1 MSDLQGRAIG
11 GFAVISLLGRGG
23 MGEVYRAHDPRLGRD
38 VAIKILPPEIAGSA
52 DRVAR
57 FEREA
62 RLLAALSHAHIAAIY
77 GVVEDAG
84 VRGIVLELIEGETLG
99 DRIDAGLSEDEAL
112 RLAGQIADALDFAHE
127 RGIVHRDLKPDNIKI
142 TPAGDVKVLDFGIAK
157 VRSDSE
163 AGFASGTTLSLD
175 TVEGVVLGTTAF
187 MSPEQARGATVDK
200 RTDIWAFGCVLYQML
215 TGRQAFAGATRS
227 DTIVAVLDREP
238 DWSALP
244 AATSPSLRRL
254 LRRCLE
260 KDPRRRLRDIGDAR
274 TEIIDA
280 RSRVQDGT
288 TAAAAER
295 PRSFSVGAALLAAIG
310 VAGLAA
316 AAWLVWSDRG
326 VAPAAAA
333 TAPRLARTVR
343 LTNTPA
349 REFGPAISPDGK
361 WVAYYSDARG
371 PTDIWVKYVDSG
383 ATLNL
388 TAALAMRL
396 PVRTNI
402 SGLAISPDGGSLAF
416 FGSRDAT
423 QNAYDTWVMAAPL
436 GGTPRK
442 LLEGMQGVQWSP
454 DGTRLAYI
462 LPGSSLGDAL
472 IVADAD
478 GSNPREILPAAGGR
492 HVHWPTWS
500 RDGQS
505 LYFIYTYQPWHTEQS
520 EIYRVS
526 AAGGV
531 PEAVV
536 RSGRRAVYPVPLPG
550 GDLLYSGNPHSVDLA
565 LWWQPGAAD
574 RRRRSRPASANT
586 RKDGS
591 RATADGSCP

>member
-1 MSDLQGRAIG
+1 M
-11 GFAVISLLGRGG
+11 
-23 MGEVYRAHDPRLGRD
+23 
-38 VAIKILPPEIAGSA
+38 
-52 DRVAR
+52 
-57 FEREA
+57 
-62 RLLAALSHAHIAAIY
+62 
-77 GVVEDAG
+77 
-84 VRGIVLELIEGETLG
+84 
-99 DRIDAGLSEDEAL
+99 
-112 RLAGQIADALDFAHE
+112 
-127 RGIVHRDLKPDNIKI
+127 
-142 TPAGDVKVLDFGIAK
+142 
-157 VRSDSE
+157 
-163 AGFASGTTLSLD
+163 
-175 TVEGVVLGTTAF
+175 
-187 MSPEQARGATVDK
+187 
-200 RTDIWAFGCVLYQML
+200 
-215 TGRQAFAGATRS
+215 
-227 DTIVAVLDREP
+227 
-238 DWSALP
+238 
-244 AATSPSLRRL
+244 
-254 LRRCLE
+254 
-260 KDPRRRLRDIGDAR
+260 
-274 TEIIDA
+274 
-280 RSRVQDGT
+280 
-288 TAAAAER
+288 
-295 PRSFSVGAALLAAIG
+295 
-310 VAGLAA
+310 
-316 AAWLVWSDRG
+316 
-326 VAPAAAA
+326 
-333 TAPRLARTVR
+333 R

-505 LYFIYTYQPWHTEQS
+505 IYFIYTYQPWHTEQS

-536 RSGRRAVYPVPLPG
+536 RSTRRAVYPVPLPG

-565 LWWQPGAAD
+565 LWWQPGGGGAATPLTTGIGEYTEGRISSD
-574 RRRRSRPASANT
+574 GRRLVSMILDQRQSLVAIDAAGSRPAIRSLTDGYGGDLDPSHDPTSDRIVFSST
-586 RKDGS
+586 RSGHRNVWTARTDGS
-591 RATADGSCP
+591 DARPLTTGTAHDHRPAFSPDGRRIAFVSDRGGQWGIWLMNADGGAPRLLAPATVFDSISWSRDGTRIIFATPSAAGSTVLSTVAVADGSVQAFTTPSAATAPAWSHATDTVAYLETTMDKQTATATPVTRILLRFVDSQGRRLFPSLPDTPLFNGIVAWAPDGKRVAVATVPANSPSVIWIVEPASATPFRRLLELQPTVRPRGLTWTRDGSGLIMSSEEPLSDLVFYELER